1 MEQQIPL
8 NSEASEGDTHKQTTT
23 TLPPDVVQCLENA
36 RFVRRRPLPRTLPPT
51 ARNSRSKQDKKTWRY
66 GIWKEEK

>member
-8 NSEASEGDTHKQTTT
+8 NAEASEGDTHKQTTT

-36 RFVRRRPLPRTLPPT
+36 RFVRHEPLPRTALADRPIT
-51 ARNSRSKQDKKTWRY
+51 TMLGGRESYEDDSRGK
-66 GIWKEEK
+66 